1 MLIGIPKEIKNN
13 EYRVGMTPAGVEL
26 LVNAGHTVLVE
37 RGAGMGSGLTDDEY
51 TAVGAQL
58 VKTAAEIFKRAEM
71 IIKVK
76 EPLERELKMLRKGQL
91 LFTYLHLAGDEKLTK
106 RILETGCVGI
116 AYETMVDPGGR
127 LPLLIPMSEVA
138 GRLAVQEG
146 AKYLERSFGG
156 RGQLLGGVPGTEP
169 ANVLVIGA
177 GVVGTNAAQTAVGMG
192 ANVTIMDLYV
202 PRLRQ
207 LDEIYQGRL
216 HTLKSSPWNLRKALK
231 DADLVVGGV
240 LVAGAKAPWVV
251 TRDMLK
257 TMKPGSVLVDV
268 AIDQGGCFQTSKP
281 TTHAN
286 PIFEVDGII
295 HYCVANMPGCVPR
308 TSTFALTNATMSYAV
323 DIANKGWKRACLED
337 NTVKTGLN
345 VCLGKLTCKPVAD
358 TFKMKLTP
366 VDSVLK

>member
-1 MLIGIPKEIKNN
+1 MLIGIPREIKNN

-26 LVNAGHTVLVE
+26 LVQAGHTVLVE
-37 RGAGMGSGLTDDEY
+37 KGAGTGSGLTDEEY
-51 TAVGAQL
+51 VAVGAQL
-58 VKTAAEIFKRAEM
+58 VKSAAEIFRTAEM

-76 EPLERELKMLRKGQL
+76 EPLERELKMLRKNQI

-116 AYETMVDPGGR
+116 AYETMIDPSGR

-146 AKYLERSFGG
+146 AKYLERSYGG
-156 RGQLLGGVPGTEP
+156 RGQLLGGVPGVEP

-177 GVVGTNAAQTAVGMG
+177 GVVGTNAAQVAVGMG
-192 ANVTIMDLYV
+192 ANVTIMDVYV

-216 HTLKSSPWNLRKALK
+216 HTLKSSPWNLRKALVS
-231 DADLVVGGV
+231 ADLVVGGV

-251 TRDMLK
+251 TREMLK

-281 TTHAN
+281 TTHDK
-286 PIFEVDGII
+286 PIFQVDGII

-337 NTVKTGLN
+337 DMVKTGLN
-345 VCLGKLTCKPVAD
+345 VCVGKLTCKPVAE

-366 VDSVLK
+366 VENVLK

>member
-13 EYRVGMTPAGVEL
+13 EFRVGMTPAGVEL
-26 LVNAGHTVLVE
+26 LVGDGHTVLVE
-37 RGAGMGSGLTDDEY
+37 KGAGVGSGLADEEY
-51 TAVGAQL
+51 VAVGATIA
-58 VKTAAEIFKRAEM
+58 KSAAEIFKTAEM

-76 EPLERELKMLRKGQL
+76 EPLEKELKMLRKGQL

-116 AYETMVDPGGR
+116 AYETMLDKNGR

-138 GRLAVQEG
+138 GRLAIQEG
-146 AKYLERSFGG
+146 AKYLEKPFGG

-202 PRLRQ
+202 PRLRE

-216 HTLKSSPWNLRKALK
+216 HTLKSSPWNLRKVLAN
-231 DADLVVGGV
+231 ADLVVGGV

-257 TMKPGSVLVDV
+257 LMKPGSVLVDV

-281 TTHAN
+281 TTHAD
-286 PIFEVDGII
+286 PIFEVDGIV

-337 NTVKTGLN
+337 NTVKSGLN
-345 VCLGKLTCKPVAD
+345 VCMGKLTCKPVAD

-366 VDSVLK
+366 VESVLK